1 MVAQHCGNSPRVL
14 RELSQSSPR
23 TLRELSQSS
32 PRALPELCQG
42 SPRAL
47 PELSESSPRA
57 LREPLREPP
66 LCCQPLVGPSATPV
80 AGSTARPVIIFP
92 ATSFRTFCKASD
104 AIWKVSPKSGVYGFQ
119 VIFFQSIYSFF
130 QKVPL
135 TPDPH
140 DRDKWREARMYVSNV
155 EKRGISRHDM
165 TCVLVVLVLFVSL
178 VPGPPLRF
186 LPRHCA
192 FRFRKNAPRRF
203 NQHPH
208 ARQGHTGCDQK

>member
-1 MVAQHCGNSPRVL
+1 MRPQVNRKKNLSFLGSFFAGAHGGPSHWHRCGRARRAFQDLQKVRLRLAFRHQRIDFPPPPRH
-14 RELSQSSPR
+14 
-23 TLRELSQSS
+23 
-32 PRALPELCQG
+32 A
-42 SPRAL
+42 
-47 PELSESSPRA
+47 
-57 LREPLREPP
+57 
-66 LCCQPLVGPSATPV
+66 VGPSATPV